1 MMQATL
7 DLIRLAIGRS
17 PALLVIPA
25 PSGVAFPMQ
34 LNPAPKEGFRVS
46 RTSRGGS
53 QIWF

>member
-1 MMQATL
+1 MLQVAL
-7 DLIRLAIGRS
+7 DLIRLALRRS

-25 PSGVAFPMQ
+25 PSRVAFPMQ
-34 LNPAPKEGFRVS
+34 LNHAPKEGFRVS